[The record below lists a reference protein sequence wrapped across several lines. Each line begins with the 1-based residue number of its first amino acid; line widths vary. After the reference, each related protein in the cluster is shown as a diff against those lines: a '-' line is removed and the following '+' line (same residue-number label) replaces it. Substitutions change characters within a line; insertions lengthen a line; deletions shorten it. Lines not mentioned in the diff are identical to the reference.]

1 VTGIAERLRNELLEI
16 LGDDVLQAI
25 RLLMDLIPG
34 EAEFLMQIQ
43 LKQPVVADD
52 HEGDALTGRG
62 EGDAAVLA
70 ILDQRSLGRRQALQH
85 TGH

>member
-1 VTGIAERLRNELLEI
+1 M
-16 LGDDVLQAI
+16 LQAI
-25 RLLMDLIPG
+25 RLLMDLIAG

-52 HEGDALTGRG
+52 LEGDALTGLG

-70 ILDQRSLGRRQALQH
+70 ILDQRRLGRRQALQH
-85 TGH
+85 TGN

>member
-1 VTGIAERLRNELLEI
+1 VTGIAERLRNALLEI

-25 RLLMDLIPG
+25 RLLMDLIAG

-52 HEGDALTGRG
+52 LEGDALTGLG

-70 ILDQRSLGRRQALQH
+70 ILDQQRLGRRQALQH
-85 TGH
+85 TGN

>member
-1 VTGIAERLRNELLEI
+1 
-16 LGDDVLQAI
+16 VLQAI
-25 RLLMDLIPG
+25 RLLMDLIAG

-52 HEGDALTGRG
+52 LEGDALTGLG

-70 ILDQRSLGRRQALQH
+70 ILDQQMLGRRQALQH
-85 TGH
+85 TGN